1 MKKEIQKF
9 DTFIKKETENS
20 ITAFDETIEIFIE
33 LINPTVSANQQSLMD
48 RMGEYIEFNSVEEIQ
63 TFFDNYF
70 GYQNKIIEYIEGS
83 LTLSMEKDFATVI
96 GEWAKNLLQTM
107 PKEDRTMDVVDSV
120 YYLYESVA
128 EMYDVDLMKN
138 PENSRD
144 AMLIAFGSEEI
155 ADMFAFMIIIAY
167 EIEDSESEDEG
178 ELQRLVELMISFS
191 IAMNQIRKQRYEER
205 ENKNAL
211 QNSFGGAVNQPGY
224 NVGRNDPCPCGSG
237 KKYKKCCL
245 NKQKTPFEILK
256 SSEPIPPLSLLK
268 DIEVTEFYSV
278 WSRFMAF
285 VGKEYCAMNSDRYQ
299 AIYEKDNKG
308 KFLLKEHAVKDGYY
322 LKLRE
327 FLVNNFYELI
337 ANYISRKKI
346 STYNVGILNILKVKH
361 LCSDFYAM
369 EKFANGNAVFW
380 DSKNDKCYYVY
391 RGYDKLSQL
400 LSPDNEP
407 FEALLLSY
415 EGRIIC
421 DGVMGHYN
429 MSVGSGMQA
438 LIAES
443 YTKARQDLKFDLDE
457 VKEMD
462 KGIYQLKISIK
473 GAKPPVWRRVLV
485 ESSSSFY
492 ALHNIIQTLFE
503 WMECHLHEFKTT
515 GGTYADKQSIEDSF
529 SWGERVKDESLFSID
544 HELVKEKDKI
554 SYVYDFGDNWQHTIL
569 LEKIL
574 PPEDNAQYPVCIGGR
589 GDSFGEDSGGVYQ
602 FGADEAWTGR
612 EPFDKKKINSMFG
625 IMI

>member
-9 DTFIKKETENS
+9 DTFIKKETKNA

-33 LINPTVSANQQSLMD
+33 LINPTISANQQTLMD
-48 RMGEYIEFNSVEEIQ
+48 RMGEIIEFNSVEEIQ
-63 TFFDNYF
+63 TFFNNYF
-70 GYQNKIIEYIEGS
+70 GYQNKIIEYIENS
-83 LTLSMEKDFATVI
+83 LMLSSEKDFSAFI

-107 PKEDRTMDVVDSV
+107 PKEDRTMDVIDSV

-128 EMYDVDLMKN
+128 EMYNVDLMKN
-138 PENSRD
+138 SENSRD
-144 AMLIAFGSEEI
+144 EMLRAFGSEEV
-155 ADMFAFMIIIAY
+155 ADMFIFMIIIAY
-167 EIEDSESEDEG
+167 EIEESEKADEG

-205 ENKNAL
+205 QNKNAL
-211 QNSFGGAVNQPGY
+211 QNSFGGAVNQPDY

-245 NKQKTPFEILK
+245 NKQETHFEILK
-256 SSEPIPPLSLLK
+256 SSEPTPPLSLLEDTK
-268 DIEVTEFYSV
+268 VTEFYAV
-278 WSRFMAF
+278 WSRFMVF
-285 VGKEYCAMNSDRYQ
+285 VGNEFCAMNNYRYQ
-299 AIYEKDNKG
+299 AIYGKDKG
-308 KFLLKEHAVKDGYY
+308 KFFLKENAMKDGYY

-327 FLVNNFYELI
+327 FLVENFQELI
-337 ANYISRKKI
+337 SNYISKKKI
-346 STYNVGILNILKVKH
+346 SIYNVGILNMLKAKH
-361 LCSDFYAM
+361 LHSNFYAM

-400 LSPDNEP
+400 LPPDNKP

-429 MSVGSGMQA
+429 MSIGSEMQA
-438 LIAES
+438 LIVES
-443 YTKARQDLKFDLDE
+443 YEKARQDLKFRLDD
-457 VKEMD
+457 VKEME
-462 KGIYQLKISIK
+462 KEIYQLKISIK

-485 ESSSSFY
+485 ESSTSFY
-492 ALHNIIQTLFE
+492 ALHNIIQTLFG
-503 WMECHLHEFKTT
+503 WMECHLHEFNAS
-515 GGTYADKQSIEDSF
+515 GGKYADKESIEESF
-529 SWGERVKDESLFSID
+529 SWGESAKDESLFSID
-544 HELVKEKDKI
+544 HELVTEKDKME
-554 SYVYDFGDNWQHTIL
+554 YVYDFGDDWKHIIV

-574 PPEDNAQYPVCIGGR
+574 PFEDDRQYPVCVGGR

-602 FGADEAWTGR
+602 FGEDEAWTDR
-612 EPFDKKKINSMFG
+612 ETFDKKKINSMFG
-625 IMI
+625 IMS